1 MKENLVF
8 NEWCRKVNDPIL
20 SDELKAISGDDL
32 EVASRFGSF
41 LEFGTAGVRGLIGA
55 GTNRINFVTISHV
68 SQAFSLYL
76 KKEFKNP
83 SVVVSYDTRKF
94 SYEFA
99 KITSQVFASNG
110 ILVYFFELP
119 SPIGL
124 LSFSIRYLNCSG
136 GVMITAS
143 HNPPEYNGYKIYNSL
158 GAQPVDVSEI
168 SENLKKINP
177 FEYSY
182 ESFEEYIAKKKIKF
196 VEKNLKFKYLE
207 NFQKKIDFDCFGDI
221 DIVYSPLNGCACELF
236 CDMFKKVENL
246 HIVPEQKFPDSSFK
260 TCRRPDP
267 QFNDSFKLS
276 IDLAKQH
283 NSDLIILNDPD
294 GDRIGVALKSEKD
307 YKILSGIE
315 ISALLLNYL
324 AQKRNI
330 KDLIVVKSVVTGGLS
345 ESITEFYGAHIYE
358 TLPGFK
364 YISEFMHELEKKDQI
379 NRFLIGF
386 EESHGILLNSNIRD
400 KDGLSSATFFCE
412 MVSFY
417 KAKSIDCL
425 DILNNL
431 YKKFGYHFQKNISL
445 PRNDLKEIKAI
456 ILKFKNYFTSN
467 RENVIS
473 ISDYLNSEKI
483 NIVDNSTSELDF
495 PKSNMICIELKGN
508 NKIFVRA
515 SGTEPVIKFYILYNE
530 KTLENSKRLCIN
542 FEDIINKILS

>member
-182 ESFEEYIAKKKIKF
+182 ESFEEYISRKKIKF

-221 DIVYSPLNGCACELF
+221 DVVYSPLNGCACELS
-236 CDMFKKVENL
+236 CDMLKRVENL

-276 IDLAKQH
+276 IDLAKKY

-294 GDRIGVALKSEKD
+294 GDRIGVALKSGKD

-345 ESITEFYGAHIYE
+345 ESIAEFYGAHIYE
-358 TLPGFK
+358 TL
-364 YISEFMHELEKKDQI
+364 L
-379 NRFLIGF
+379 LIGF

-400 KDGLSSATFFCE
+400 KDGISSAAFFCE

-417 KAKSIDCL
+417 KKKSVDCL

-456 ILKFKNYFTSN
+456 MLKFKNYFMSN

-483 NIVDNSTSELDF
+483 NIVDDSISELDF
-495 PKSNMICIELKGN
+495 PKSNMICIELKDN

-542 FEDIINKILS
+542 FENIINKILS